1 MSASGYVSGVSYHIE
16 LLEAE
21 ADKIERKEG
30 WFSQ

>member
-1 MSASGYVSGVSYHIE
+1 MSASGYVSGVSYQE

-21 ADKIERKEG
+21 AGKIERKEG